1 MYAFGEK
8 AALEQCRRDAA
19 LVFSMTASVVM
30 FTAMAVSREL
40 PEYAVVVTEVKA
52 VLDAFQEESADR
64 ASRKDP
70 LKTTLKVRLQI

>member
-1 MYAFGEK
+1 MAGRGAISKMSAFGED

-40 PEYAVVVTEVKA
+40 PEYAVVATEVKA
-52 VLDAFQEESADR
+52 VLDAFQEN
-64 ASRKDP
+64 P
-70 LKTTLKVRLQI
+70 LTGHRVKIR